1 MEVMAMKVMLTA
13 VCCFLVLCMPA
24 FDAGA
29 ILVALSEQDTREA
42 IEKGGERGNH
52 VAAYVKQH
60 YHFGGDE
67 KAFRENG
74 IIRTKWS
81 KLMVLAGLLAAK
93 GEGPHPPDVA
103 RILNSTELQID
114 IHAYGSRIDFA
125 NDYRAHILQG
135 GRRIEP
141 TTIGIDHPL
150 YLPDAGNEC
159 FPLYHATIRS
169 YFPYDKISPA
179 EKVEIVLT
187 KDKTT
192 VSFEVNFAD
201 YK

>member
-1 MEVMAMKVMLTA
+1 MKATLAA
-13 VCCFLVLCMPA
+13 VCGWVVLCVSTLNA
-24 FDAGA
+24 HA
-29 ILVALSEQDTREA
+29 ILLTLSEQNTRDA
-42 IEKGGERGNH
+42 IKQGRDHGAQ

-74 IIRTKWS
+74 IIRTTWS
-81 KLMVLAGLLAAK
+81 KLMIFSGLLAAK
-93 GEGPHPPDVA
+93 GEQPPSPDVE
-103 RILNSTELQID
+103 RILNSAELQID
-114 IHAYGSRIDFA
+114 IHAYGSHIDFA
-125 NDYRAHILQG
+125 NDYRAYIIQG
-135 GRRIEP
+135 GKRIEP
-141 TTIGIDHPL
+141 ATIGIDHPL
-150 YLPDAGNEC
+150 YLPDAGHAC

-179 EKVEIVLT
+179 AKAEIVLT

-192 VSFEVNFAD
+192 VSFEVDFAD